1 VTTKSK
7 LLFIGLLTLVFVT
20 QCKTKSTTDKT
31 NQKASL
37 AQTKNVSATLFDT
50 INELLHSRS
59 ELITEDLIKMKVIDT
74 SITSGLSETCYCDT
88 TIQLNDSIYY
98 SIISAND
105 EAGICTYFYV
115 ATVNEKSKNVVT
127 SKYLHPDC
135 DVDYSFDIY
144 ELYDHKIISQDKIQI
159 TKTTIFQ
166 KKNSTSANEDQNID
180 HKQTRKNFITI
191 SETGQ
196 IISSK

>member
-166 KKNSTSANEDQNID
+166 KKDSTSANEEENID